1 MALVEIGGARLDV
14 ETSGAGRDFIL
25 LHSLLS
31 DRSAFY
37 RVAPELAK
45 SFRLHLVNLP
55 GYGESRADCATIAD
69 YADLVAGIF
78 GALKIAPGAALLGN
92 GFGGFVAL
100 AVAIRHGGK
109 FGPLIIADS
118 LATFPAPAKEP
129 FRAMAGKVRAAGMGA
144 VLDAAVLR
152 MFPEAFIARH
162 PDIIAG
168 RKSALAKADGECF
181 ARACLALAEVDF
193 RPDLGK
199 IRNRTLVMAGALD
212 RATPAGLAR
221 ELAAAIPGAEYR
233 EIPDCGHCPQIEKP
247 ETFVALAREFL
258 AAP

>member
-1 MALVEIGGARLDV
+1 MALLETGGARLDV
-14 ETSGAGRDFIL
+14 ETTGAGRDLVL

-31 DRSAFY
+31 DRSAFF
-37 RVAPELAK
+37 RVSPELAK

-69 YADLVAGIF
+69 YADAVAGIF
-78 GALKIAPGAALLGN
+78 GALKIGPGAAVLGN
-92 GFGGFVAL
+92 GFGGFIAL
-100 AVAIRHGGK
+100 ALAIRHGKK
-109 FGPLIIADS
+109 FGPLVIADS
-118 LATFPAPAKEP
+118 LATFPATAKEP
-129 FRAMAGKVRAAGMGA
+129 FRTMAGKVRAAGMGA

-152 MFPEAFIARH
+152 MFPEAFIAAH

-193 RPDLGK
+193 GSDLGK

-212 RATPAGLAR
+212 RATPARLAR
-221 ELAAAIPGAEYR
+221 ELAATIPGAGFR
-233 EIPDCGHCPQIEKP
+233 EIADCGHCPQIEKP
-247 ETFVALAREFL
+247 EVFVALVQEFL
-258 AAP
+258 AAS